1 MTQTAANSS
10 ELRLLPCPI
19 RGCGQFLIPE
29 GELFRCSKHKLSY
42 RILDFSPPPDTVEKV
57 DNLND
62 RYAPCTQHPDRLA
75 TQICRGSGNYV
86 CPLCTA
92 MIDGEPWSYAYLQT
106 PAGQKLLKDK
116 YISVLPRP
124 DCNIRT
130 LFFCLILFPVTFI
143 MLITSIIWV
152 PYLAVQLVAITR
164 LRRRSW
170 MYRALVPRYQ
180 VVAMVVGLL
189 VWIILGVM
197 IYRLM
202 FLAQGSIQ

>member
-1 MTQTAANSS
+1 MTQTAATSS

-19 RGCGQFLIPE
+19 RGCGQYLIPE

-42 RILDFSPPPDTVEKV
+42 RILDFSPPPDAGEKA
-57 DNLND
+57 DELSD
-62 RYAPCTQHPDRLA
+62 RYAPCTEHPDRLA
-75 TQICRGSGNYV
+75 TEICRGSGNYI

-124 DCNIRT
+124 DQNIRT
-130 LFFCLILFPVTFI
+130 LFFCLLLFPLTFL

-152 PYLAVQLVAITR
+152 PYLATQIVNIIR

-170 MYRALVPRYQ
+170 MYRVLIPRYQ

-189 VWIILGVM
+189 VWTVLGVM
-197 IYRLM
+197 FYRVI
-202 FLAQGSIQ
+202 FLSQGSIQ